1 MPRACQEVKAQ
12 RCQRTPYQ
20 AMRPDCGLVTLMA
33 ADRRNVEAEL
43 RADVQAQFRLVANAY
58 KPHLASLKNGEP
70 AGRCYS
76 QRPASGRAAFQPW
89 ANLPLPATKL
99 ARDGERAAHGVS
111 ILPGIRG
118 SPKTTGPKWPTPGHN
133 LSSGVPMPGN

>member
-1 MPRACQEVKAQ
+1 VKAQ

-33 ADRRNVEAEL
+33 AARRNVEAEL

-76 QRPASGRAAFQPW
+76 QRPASGRATFQPW

-99 ARDGERAAHGVS
+99 ARDGERAAHWVS
-111 ILPGIRG
+111 ILPGI
-118 SPKTTGPKWPTPGHN
+118 PGLAQN
-133 LSSGVPMPGN
+133 DRSKMANPGTQSE